1 MLYVGG
7 IFGRTEYLMVGEA
20 LRQALGSEG
29 AIEKGGEIVMSYKL
43 WEIVE
48 KYLEGKDIPD
58 NPDYKKILGLKGRGV
73 TSRNES
79 FILLSNLE

>member
-1 MLYVGG
+1 
-7 IFGRTEYLMVGEA
+7 
-20 LRQALGSEG
+20 
-29 AIEKGGEIVMSYKL
+29 MSYKL